1 MAPAKFDRLF
11 QPGRIGTMEVRN
23 RIVMPP
29 MATGYASEDG
39 SVTDRLIAY
48 YEERA
53 KAGLGLIIVEI
64 SCIDAPRGRA
74 LARQIAVDRDTF
86 IPGLAGLAAAIRR
99 HGVRAAIQLHHA
111 GRQTSSRVTGLK
123 PVAPSPIPGRDGE
136 VPQELTVAEIER
148 LIDCFAGAAWRA
160 KQAGF
165 DGVEIHGAHGYLVS
179 QFLSP
184 LSNQRRDRYG
194 GSVENRARFLVEVIR
209 AIRER
214 VGRDY
219 PVWCRLSAV
228 ELNAEGGITLEET
241 RTVAR
246 LAEEAGA
253 DAIHVSAHA
262 VGAARRPPMAQQ
274 PGAFIEYAE
283 AVKKAVSVPVIAVG
297 RITPEI
303 GEEALRQGRA
313 DFVALGRQLLAD
325 PHTVEKIAG
334 GRLEDIRPCLRC
346 FYCLD
351 SVGRRRG
358 NGVGCTV
365 NPALGR
371 EREWVLL
378 PVGKAKKKVVVVGG
392 GPAGM
397 QAAIVAAQRGHEVT
411 LFEQADELG
420 GQLILAA
427 KPPFKDT
434 IETYRQYLIGRVHK
448 LGVEVRL
455 KQKFTVDLLTG
466 LKPDV
471 AILATGIKPFIPDI
485 PGIGRSNVL
494 LANQVL
500 GGAATGERVAI
511 IGGELVGCETAL
523 YLLDRGKRVTIMRR
537 GARLATRVN
546 RSLREPMIE
555 RLRVKGATIFTGVEY
570 EEVTRDG
577 VVIRDSEGNRRLVEA
592 DTVVLATG
600 ANPND
605 ELVKLLKGKV
615 PRLVSVGDCVTP
627 RGIREAVEE
636 GYRAGMEI

>member
-1 MAPAKFDRLF
+1 MASGRFERLF
-11 QPGRIGTMEVRN
+11 QPGKIGTMEIKN

-39 SVTDRLIAY
+39 SVTERLIAY

-53 KAGLGLIIVEI
+53 KGGPGLIIVEI
-64 SCIDAPRGRA
+64 SCIDAPVGRG
-74 LARQIAVDRDTF
+74 LARQIGIDRDSF
-86 IPGLAGLAAAIRR
+86 IPGLARLATAIKR
-99 HGVRAAIQLHHA
+99 HGARAAIQLHHA
-111 GRQTSSRVTGLK
+111 GRQTSSRLTGFK

-136 VPQELTVAEIER
+136 VPNELTLEEIKR
-148 LIDCFAGAAWRA
+148 LVSCFAEAAWRA
-160 KQAGF
+160 RGAGF

-184 LSNQRRDRYG
+184 LSNRRQDEYG
-194 GSVENRARFLVEVIR
+194 GSLENRARFLVEVIR
-209 AIRER
+209 AIRSR
-214 VGRDY
+214 LGRDY

-228 ELNAEGGITLEET
+228 EMNVEGGITLEET
-241 RTVAR
+241 RVVAK

-262 VGAARRPPMAQQ
+262 VGVARRPPMAQQ

-313 DFVALGRQLLAD
+313 DLIAMGRQLLAD
-325 PHTVEKIAG
+325 AHTVGKIAN
-334 GRLEDIRPCLRC
+334 GRLEDIRTCLRC

-365 NPALGR
+365 NPTLGR
-371 EREWVLL
+371 EREWAALQ
-378 PVGKAKKKVVVVGG
+378 VGKRKKVVVVGA
-392 GPAGM
+392 GPGGM
-397 QAAIVAAQRGHEVT
+397 QAAIVAAQRGHEVV

-434 IETYRQYLIGRVHK
+434 IEAYRRYLIGQVNK
-448 LGVEVRL
+448 LGVRVRL
-455 KQKFTVDLLTG
+455 KQEFTPDLLSEC
-466 LKPDV
+466 KPDV
-471 AILATGIKPFIPDI
+471 VILATGVKPFIPDI
-485 PGIGRSNVL
+485 AGIKGKNVL
-494 LANQVL
+494 LASQVL
-500 GGAATGERVAI
+500 GGAETGGRVAI

-523 YLLDRGKRVTIMRR
+523 YLLDRGKKVTIMRR
-537 GARLATRVN
+537 GARLATKVN
-546 RSLREPMIE
+546 RSVREPMIE
-555 RLRVKGATIFTGVEY
+555 RLHIKGATILTGVNY
-570 EEVTRDG
+570 EEITGDG
-577 VVIRDSEGNRRLVEA
+577 VVIRDSEGTRRLVEA
-592 DTVVLATG
+592 DTVVVAAG
-600 ANPND
+600 AVPND
-605 ELVKLLKGKV
+605 GLAKLLRRKV
-615 PRLVSVGDCVTP
+615 PKLVRVGDCVTP

-636 GYRAGMEI
+636 AYRVGLEI

>member
-1 MAPAKFDRLF
+1 MAATKFDRLF

-29 MATGYASEDG
+29 MATGYASENG

-53 KAGLGLIIVEI
+53 KAGPGLIIVEI
-64 SCIDAPRGRA
+64 SCIDAPVGRG
-74 LARQIAVDRDTF
+74 LARQIGIDRDTF
-86 IPGLAGLAAAIRR
+86 IPGLARLAAAIQR
-99 HGVRAAIQLHHA
+99 HGARAAIQLHHA
-111 GRQTSSRVTGLK
+111 GRQTSSRITGFK

-136 VPQELTVAEIER
+136 VPKELTTVEIKR
-148 LIDCFAGAAWRA
+148 LVGCFAEAAWRA

-184 LSNQRRDRYG
+184 LSNQRRDEYG
-194 GSVENRARFLVEVIR
+194 GSLENRARFLVEVIR
-209 AIRER
+209 AIRDR
-214 VGRDY
+214 VGGDY

-228 ELNAEGGITLEET
+228 EMNVEGGITLEET
-241 RTVAR
+241 KVVAR
-246 LAEEAGA
+246 LAAEAGA
-253 DAIHVSAHA
+253 DAIHVSAHG

-297 RITPEI
+297 RITPEV
-303 GEEALRQGRA
+303 GEEALRRGRA
-313 DFVALGRQLLAD
+313 DFIAMGRQLLAD
-325 PHTVEKIAG
+325 PHTVEKIAA

-358 NGVGCTV
+358 NGVACTV
-365 NPALGR
+365 NPTLGR

-378 PVGKAKKKVVVVGG
+378 PVGKAKKVVVVGG

-397 QAAIVAAQRGHEVT
+397 QAAITAAQRGHKVI

-434 IETYRQYLIGRVHK
+434 IETYRQYLIGQTNR
-448 LGVEVRL
+448 LGIEVRL
-455 KQKFTVDLLTG
+455 KQKFTADLLPE
-466 LKPDV
+466 LKPDAV
-471 AILATGIKPFIPDI
+471 VLATGVKPFIPDI
-485 PGIGRSNVL
+485 PGIDRSNVL
-494 LANQVL
+494 LAGQVL
-500 GGAATGERVAI
+500 SGAATGERVAI

-523 YLLDRGKRVTIMRR
+523 YLLDRGKQVTIMRR
-537 GARLATRVN
+537 GPRLATRVN
-546 RSLREPMIE
+546 RSLREPMME

-570 EEVTRDG
+570 EEVTGEG
-577 VVIRDSEGNRRLVEA
+577 VAIKDSEGNRRLVEA
-592 DTVVLATG
+592 DTVVVATG
-600 ANPND
+600 ASPND
-605 ELVKLLKGKV
+605 ELARSLKGRV
-615 PRLVSVGDCVTP
+615 PRLMRVGDCVTP